1 MKFIFPQNYSF
12 KSKLFGLID
21 YSTLILNIIWD
32 FFIFCILDLLK
43 ISISFKISIFI
54 IFCFP
59 LFLFSIIGFNHENFI
74 YVISYLFKFIF
85 NKKIYFYTKQWYF
98 YFLFIVLLF

>member
-12 KSKLFGLID
+12 KSKLFGFID
-21 YSTLILNIIWD
+21 YSTLFLNIIWD
-32 FFIFCILDLLK
+32 FFMFCFLDLFNLN
-43 ISISFKISIFI
+43 ISIKISIFI

-74 YVISYLFKFIF
+74 YVLTYLFKYLF
-85 NKKIYFYTKQWYF
+85 NKKIYFYSKE
-98 YFLFIVLLF
+98 

>member
-12 KSKLFGLID
+12 KSKFLGFID
-21 YSTLILNIIWD
+21 YSTLFLNIIWD
-32 FFIFCILDLLK
+32 LFIFCLLDLFVLD
-43 ISISFKISIFI
+43 ISVKTSLFI

-74 YVISYLFKFIF
+74 YVLSYLFKYLF
-85 NKKIYFYTKQWYF
+85 NKKIYFYSKNDYF
-98 YFLFIVLLF
+98 IK

>member
-12 KSKLFGLID
+12 KNKLFGFID
-21 YSTLILNIIWD
+21 YSTLFLNIIWD
-32 FFIFCILDLLK
+32 FFMFCFLDLFNLN
-43 ISISFKISIFI
+43 ISIKISIFI

-74 YVISYLFKFIF
+74 YVLTYLFKYLF
-85 NKKIYFYTKQWYF
+85 NKNIYFYSKE
-98 YFLFIVLLF
+98 

>member
-12 KSKLFGLID
+12 KSKLFGFID
-21 YSTLILNIIWD
+21 YSTLFLNVIWD
-32 FFIFCILDLLK
+32 FFMFCFLDLFNLN
-43 ISISFKISIFI
+43 ISIKISIFI

-74 YVISYLFKFIF
+74 YVLTYLFKYLF
-85 NKKIYFYTKQWYF
+85 NKKIYFYSKE
-98 YFLFIVLLF
+98 

>member
-21 YSTLILNIIWD
+21 YSTLFLNIIWD
-32 FFIFCILDLLK
+32 FFILCVLDLFTF
-43 ISISFKISIFI
+43 SITFKISFFI
-54 IFCFP
+54 ILCFP

-74 YVISYLFKFIF
+74 YVIAYLFKFVF
-85 NKKIYFYTKQWYF
+85 SHKIYFYSKS
-98 YFLFIVLLF
+98 

>member
-12 KSKLFGLID
+12 KIKLFGFID
-21 YSTLILNIIWD
+21 YSTLFLNIIWD
-32 FFIFCILDLLK
+32 FFMFCFLDLFNLN
-43 ISISFKISIFI
+43 ISIKISIFI

-74 YVISYLFKFIF
+74 YVLTYLFKYLF
-85 NKKIYFYTKQWYF
+85 NKKIYFYSKE
-98 YFLFIVLLF
+98 